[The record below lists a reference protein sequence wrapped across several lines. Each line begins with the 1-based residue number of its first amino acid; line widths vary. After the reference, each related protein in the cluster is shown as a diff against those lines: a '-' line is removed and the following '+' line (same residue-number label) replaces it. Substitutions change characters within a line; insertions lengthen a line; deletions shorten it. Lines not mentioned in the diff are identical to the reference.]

1 MTTTAKLTL
10 EEFFCR
16 PETKPASEYVDGEVI
31 QKPMPKR
38 KHAFL
43 QIFLGRLLDEFL
55 EATAL
60 GRAGTEWRCLF
71 GPDGRERAYVPDIVL
86 VLRERLTED
95 DIYPGPPDLAVEIL
109 SPGQPAG
116 EFADKLLFYLMNGV
130 RMTWVLDPERRTIA
144 IYRLDR
150 VPVHLTTEDVLDGGD
165 VLPGFSVPVERIFAR
180 IAGL

>member
-1 MTTTAKLTL
+1 MTTTTKLTL
-10 EEFFCR
+10 DEFLCR

-55 EATAL
+55 EATDL
-60 GRAGTEWRCLF
+60 GRAGTEWRCVF
-71 GPDGRERAYVPDIVL
+71 GPAGRERAYVPDIML
-86 VLRERLTED
+86 VLRDRLTED
-95 DIYPGPPDLAVEIL
+95 DIYLGPPDLAVDIL

-130 RMTWVLDPERRTIA
+130 RVVWVIDPERRTIA
-144 IYRLDR
+144 VYRPGR
-150 VPVHLTTEDVLDGGD
+150 EPARLTREDMLDGD
-165 VLPGFSVPVERIFAR
+165 DLLPGFSVPVERIFAR